1 MVLIQIIISTILV
14 SLISLIGIL
23 TLFFKDK
30 FLNKIIF
37 ILISLSIGALLGG
50 AFLHLI
56 PEAIEIKE
64 EIFLFV
70 LVGFF
75 SFFIIEKIFHW
86 RHCHKT
92 NCTVHSF
99 AYINILGDI
108 IHNFIDGIIIA
119 AGFIASPIIGIS
131 STLAIA
137 IHEIPQEL
145 GDFGVLIYAGFSK
158 KKALLYN
165 FLSAL
170 TALIGGIFG
179 FYLLSTFE
187 QLMPFM
193 LAIAAG
199 GFIYIAASN
208 LIPEIRKLD
217 SIKRT
222 VINLIAITAGITI
235 IYLLGMGH

>member
-199 GFIYIAASN
+199 GFIYIAASD